1 MKDSQFSYI
10 TFNYRRNS
18 IFDFS
23 RKGFL
28 TESKEFNLEKYQK
41 FTPKNSENYYDKK
54 KSLKGAENQV
64 KNLLSNFLKNYEN
77 EEHPLIYNRINKTK
91 TKTKRN
97 VETNLNINSNKR
109 RLKKVKT
116 ALSNKKLKTTTS
128 YLEGLNYNPKETNMI
143 NTPDEIEYY
152 KNQKGY
158 NNNFYI
164 Y

>member
-41 FTPKNSENYYDKK
+41 FTPKNTENYYYKK
-54 KSLKGAENQV
+54 QTLKGAENKV

-77 EEHPLIYNRINKTK
+77 EGHPLIYNKLNKAKTK
-91 TKTKRN
+91 KK
-97 VETNLNINSNKR
+97 NK
-109 RLKKVKT
+109 
-116 ALSNKKLKTTTS
+116 
-128 YLEGLNYNPKETNMI
+128 
-143 NTPDEIEYY
+143 
-152 KNQKGY
+152 
-158 NNNFYI
+158 
-164 Y
+164 